1 VKLADVRRVNQS
13 APLTLIFA
21 AAAGIGPAC
30 AADEP
35 DFSGVWQAYAS
46 VPQSGSGQAAALS
59 EEGARLVDAYFAQFG
74 DAFVEPGAYC
84 VPPGMPATMTS
95 LVSYPIEI
103 IPSPNRVTM
112 LAELDMQ
119 VRRIYMDGRGFPD
132 DYPTSRMGY
141 SIGHW
146 EGETLV
152 IETRLLSEYLM
163 RSWPRTENTTIV
175 ERVYR
180 ANRDELDVERNGFPP
195 ESESS
200 DLLVLELTVTD
211 ATLYEEPQRITMYYQ
226 RIPEDEFLE
235 YDCTAGLWYQAL
247 EGEAD

>member
-1 VKLADVRRVNQS
+1 MKRVN
-13 APLTLIFA
+13 PLGTVTLGLVAI
-21 AAAGIGPAC
+21 AGAGAAC

-46 VPQSGSGQAAALS
+46 VPLFGPGQAAALT
-59 EEGARLVDAYFAQFG
+59 EQGAQLVDAYFAPFG
-74 DAFVEPGAYC
+74 NNFAEPGAYC
-84 VPPGMPATMTS
+84 VPPGMPSTMTAM
-95 LVSYPIEI
+95 VSYPVEI
-103 IPSPNRVTM
+103 IHSPNRVTM
-112 LAELDMQ
+112 LAEMDMQ
-119 VRRIYMDGRGFPD
+119 VRRVYMDGRGFPD

-146 EGETLV
+146 EDATLV

-163 RSWPRTENTTIV
+163 RSWPRTENTQII

-195 ESESS
+195 ESESN
-200 DLLVLELTVTD
+200 DILVFEMTVTD
-211 ATLYEEPQRITMYYQ
+211 AMLYKEPQRVTMYYQ

-235 YDCTAGLWYQAL
+235 YDCAAGLWDQAL
-247 EGEAD
+247 HGEAY